1 MKKKD
6 PNEIVDLVV
15 LSALTVKCV
24 IGFGRFVRILED
36 KWK

>member
-15 LSALTVKCV
+15 LSALTVKWV
-24 IGFGRFVRILED
+24 IGFGRFVRILD
-36 KWK
+36 DQWK